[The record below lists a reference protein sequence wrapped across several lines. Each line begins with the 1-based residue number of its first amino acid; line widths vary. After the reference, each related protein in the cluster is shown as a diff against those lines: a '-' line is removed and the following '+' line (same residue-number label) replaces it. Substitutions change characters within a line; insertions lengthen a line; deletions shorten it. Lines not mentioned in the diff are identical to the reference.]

1 MEAIVTGGT
10 LIDYAFIIIL
20 VLIEA
25 GVLLGASALVCKYTK
40 IKAKSNTRFYSVFCI
55 ANAILIAMVVLSVV
69 LCMIYCPDMSLDDD
83 WAWLLLLAIFYV
95 LPSLVIMQIISIVSV
110 VVRKINDK
118 KIDRL
123 ISEAEDKIENA
134 IKNSDKINKD
144 KT

>member
-1 MEAIVTGGT
+1 MEAITGVTLT
-10 LIDYAFIIIL
+10 DYAFIIIL

-25 GVLLGASALVCKYTK
+25 GILFGASTFICKYTK
-40 IKAKSNTRFYSVFCI
+40 IKAKSSTRFYSVFCI
-55 ANAILIAMVVLSVV
+55 ANAVLIAMVVLSVV
-69 LCMIYCPDMSLDDD
+69 LCMIYCPHMSLDDD

-134 IKNSDKINKD
+134 IKNSDVINKD

>member
-1 MEAIVTGGT
+1 MEPIVTGGT

-40 IKAKSNTRFYSVFCI
+40 IKAKSSTRFYSVFCI

-69 LCMIYCPDMSLDDD
+69 LCMICCPDMSLDDD
-83 WAWLLLLAIFYV
+83 LAWLPLLAIIYV
-95 LPSLVIMQIISIVSV
+95 LPSLVIMQVIGLVSIIV
-110 VVRKINDK
+110 KKNNDK

-123 ISEAEDKIENA
+123 LSEAEDKIENA
-134 IKNSDKINKD
+134 IKNSDVINKD